1 METLEKHVNARE
13 LERKIR
19 VFIVDDSPL
28 VRRSLEGI
36 ISGDPMLE
44 VAESAAD
51 GKEALEKMSSIPWD
65 VCTLD
70 WQMPGMN
77 GLTVLKHIMIK
88 YLRPTLML
96 SSFTTEGARITF
108 DALRYGAVDFLQ
120 KPGGDSGQSLVEH
133 RELLRSRIK
142 RAARVQVGISKYLR
156 LKSLTHQNKDLRDT
170 DNEEDKNDHGIILIL
185 AATGGYASILSILPS
200 LSFIPRV
207 PVVVMMSCAQ
217 KPLDAFVAY
226 LKDFLLPP
234 VKRLE
239 SKEEGILRQG
249 TIYFAGLGDRLY
261 LSFNERDE
269 ISFNLVHKSM
279 SFELFDIVFDKKY
292 RWNNK
297 ISTVVLSSGQEEG
310 MKGIERISKI
320 GSQFIVQEPC
330 TCLDPSLAD
339 FVLKNFDAAS
349 KDPLELTQF
358 IGNWIPEDNEQ

>member
-1 METLEKHVNARE
+1 MDTLEKNIGTQE
-13 LERKIR
+13 TERKIK

-44 VAESAAD
+44 VAETAAD
-51 GKEALEKMSSIPWD
+51 GKEALDKMSSVSWD

-77 GLTVLKHIMIK
+77 GLTVLKHIMIRHLK
-88 YLRPTLML
+88 PTLML

-142 RAARVQVGISKYLR
+142 RAARVQVGITKYLR
-156 LKSLTHQNKDLRDT
+156 LKSLTNKKEHLKDGSYEGS
-170 DNEEDKNDHGIILIL
+170 NNSKGIILIF

-200 LSFIPRV
+200 LSLIPKV

-217 KPLDAFVAY
+217 QPLDAFVEY
-226 LKDFLLPP
+226 LKDFVLPP
-234 VKRLE
+234 VKRLK
-239 SKEEGILRQG
+239 SKEEGILEQG
-249 TIYFAGLGDRLY
+249 TIYFAGLSDRLY
-261 LSFNERDE
+261 LSFNNQGE
-269 ISFNLVHKSM
+269 ILFHLIHKSM
-279 SFELFDIVFDKKY
+279 SFELFDIFFDKQD

-297 ISTVVLSSGQEEG
+297 ISTIVLSSGQEEG
-310 MKGIERISKI
+310 MKGIKRASEV

-330 TCLDPSLAD
+330 TCLDPSLAN
-339 FVLKNFDAAS
+339 FVLKNFKADS
-349 KDPLELTQF
+349 KGLLELTQF
-358 IGNWIPEDNEQ
+358 IGDWTPKDNDQ